1 MTSVEVFIIADK
13 HLLYLADVHRVKISL
28 RVTLIHSLL
37 IEEILFLEFLGI
49 HFPTYKHELCLLKV
63 GSTIG
68 IDWCQTCLCY
78 LVLITARHR
87 AYISHLLL
95 ERLIHDTERE
105 MILFVN
111 KLLRVSR
118 RAKVNGR
125 HRIIVSPQTSDT
137 ALMAMAFQEAGQKA
151 ISFTGAQAGIKTS
164 DAFNK
169 GRILAL
175 KPGRIMKA
183 LDQGNIVIVAG
194 FQGITGHG
202 DITTLGRGGSDTT
215 AVAIAGAIHADVCEI
230 YTDVDGV
237 YTSDPRVV
245 PNAKKIDQIT
255 YGEMLEMAK
264 LGAGVMQPRAV
275 EMGSRFGVPIHV
287 RSTFSEDEGTM
298 IQEDCSMEVK
308 QYLIRGVA
316 SDKNVAKIT
325 VLGIPNKPGFAYR
338 VFAELAEKHVDVD
351 MIVQSVRIANEGVTD
366 ITFTIARTDL
376 EQAKAVL
383 ANLRKEMPVEDVLID
398 DKMAKVSVVGAGMA
412 GHPGIAAGMFGVLGD
427 NGINIEIISTSEISI
442 TCLISEDVIDKAVKA
457 IHAHFFDED

>member
-1 MTSVEVFIIADK
+1 MALIVKKFGGSSVATPDKMRAIVQRVLKGKQEGDKIVIVVSAMGDTTDELVSLAKQITSK
-13 HLLYLADVHRVKISL
+13 
-28 RVTLIHSLL
+28 
-37 IEEILFLEFLGI
+37 
-49 HFPTYKHELCLLKV
+49 
-63 GSTIG
+63 
-68 IDWCQTCLCY
+68 
-78 LVLITARHR
+78 
-87 AYISHLLL
+87 AYG
-95 ERLIHDTERE
+95 RE
-105 MILFVN
+105 MDM
-111 KLLRVSR
+111 LLSTGEQVS
-118 RAKVNGR
+118 
-125 HRIIVSPQTSDT
+125 I

-169 GRILAL
+169 GRILEL
-175 KPGRIMKA
+175 EPHRIMEA
-183 LDQGNIVIVAG
+183 LDEGNVVVVAG

-245 PNAKKIDQIT
+245 PTAQKMKEIT

-275 EMGSRFGVPIHV
+275 EMGSRFSVPIHV

-298 IQEDCSMEVK
+298 IQEVCSMEIK

-325 VLGIPNKPGFAYR
+325 VLGIPNQPGYAYKI
-338 VFAELAEKHVDVD
+338 FSTLADHHVDVD
-351 MIVQSVRIANEGVTD
+351 MIVQSVRVAKEGVTD
-366 ITFTIARTDL
+366 ITFTIARTEL
-376 EQAKAVL
+376 PAAKDIL
-383 ANLRKEMPVEDVLID
+383 NRLREEMPVEDILVD
-398 DKMAKVSVVGAGMA
+398 DKMAKVSIVGAGMA

-427 NGINIEIISTSEISI
+427 NHINIEIISTSEISI
-442 TCLISEDVIDKAVKA
+442 TCLIGEESVDTAVKA
-457 IHAHFFDED
+457 IHAHFFDEH